1 MKRKLFISIIT
12 AVIVIPA
19 AILTIAAC
27 QNGARPEGPCDVYAK
42 GGTPCASAHSTTRAL
57 FKAYKGPLYQV
68 MRQSDGKT
76 LDIGVTS
83 SGAANA
89 EAQDK
94 FCADTYCW
102 ITIIYDQGPSGN
114 DLQQAPRGG
123 FSGHAMGGFNNI
135 PVADWAPVTIYNQK
149 VYGTFIAP
157 GMGLRW
163 NDTKG
168 IAVDD
173 QAEGQYWVI
182 AGNHYNDGCCFD
194 YGNAETDSRDD
205 GDGTMETTYFGNQ
218 TAWYHGNEPGPWI
231 MTDQENNLVGCVNPD
246 PNDKFCPTL
255 NPVEWRFVTATADG
269 EPHHWRS
276 MGGDAQQGELVIYYD
291 GGRIQNPRSS
301 YDPMRKQGAILLGN
315 GGDNSVGSQGTFYEG
330 AITFAGTFPS
340 AELQQAV
347 QANIVAAHYDV
358 ERVTVAAEKD
368 INRPNRLQTFV
379 PGETQKV
386 AVKFVNTTGK
396 EIKDL
401 TLGVEVPNGWKAE
414 ADKKIDYAVAPGQTV
429 IVTFD
434 VTSADKEFNGDLL
447 GVAKWGKKTEK
458 SIEKVRNTYPI
469 KINEF
474 RIAGANTTDSFIEL
488 YNAGDQAVDVSGWTV
503 TTHKINIP
511 VFSNIAIPSGTTIA
525 PKGFYVLGLATTG
538 LAVPASKGDKV
549 IYPRSVDGIKAGDT
563 IEIDGEKAVVAKVV
577 APGSEDAQAD
587 QRNNNRVN
595 YGTPTTLWQPLPEG
609 PVITI
614 PVGSKNVP
622 VTNIA
627 GFKVGQKMAIGYG
640 AEYPAVDRTIE
651 KYEVVT
657 VTEVGKPGTQA
668 YLAYDAKPGD
678 TNIKVTSVANIS
690 PGDKIRLDIAS
701 EGHGIEWVT
710 VKSVGTQSQVSS
722 IRGPMPLEQAGTGLD
737 LEEPIKYYHSANIPF
752 ANNGTG
758 ISFEPA
764 TKFAHSSNEPVLAL
778 VFEIELKEA
787 LAADHAIDAP
797 VMKAG
802 AKEAGFQGQANQYY
816 GGPSFANAGAIT
828 LRTANGNVADAL
840 NYGLIVDA
848 WSSEGYHADSGH
860 GLGGSRVRVYSP
872 NTRNMMP
879 GQQLVMPNLSSGR
892 YPDGADADD
901 NINDF
906 KLQVNV
912 SLAAAS
918 APGATNVKV
927 ASVNGLK
934 PGSKLYIG
942 NEVATVK
949 EVGTTGATVLA
960 ERALSGAKALQ
971 VQAVQ
976 NFRAGQVIKVGN
988 EEVTIESV
996 VQGRRPQ
1003 GMAFTPGA
1011 PMQVPPSTI
1020 NLVSPIRGSFGAG
1033 TQVAGTG
1040 VTLTAPLKAAHP
1052 VGTPMTDNVPTPGAP
1067 NAY

>member
-1 MKRKLFISIIT
+1 
-12 AVIVIPA
+12 
-19 AILTIAAC
+19 
-27 QNGARPEGPCDVYAK
+27 
-42 GGTPCASAHSTTRAL
+42 
-57 FKAYKGPLYQV
+57 
-68 MRQSDGKT
+68 
-76 LDIGVTS
+76 
-83 SGAANA
+83 
-89 EAQDK
+89 
-94 FCADTYCW
+94 
-102 ITIIYDQGPSGN
+102 
-114 DLQQAPRGG
+114 
-123 FSGHAMGGFNNI
+123 
-135 PVADWAPVTIYNQK
+135 
-149 VYGTFIAP
+149 
-157 GMGLRW
+157 
-163 NDTKG
+163 
-168 IAVDD
+168 
-173 QAEGQYWVI
+173 
-182 AGNHYNDGCCFD
+182 
-194 YGNAETDSRDD
+194 
-205 GDGTMETTYFGNQ
+205 
-218 TAWYHGNEPGPWI
+218 

-276 MGGDAQQGELVIYYD
+276 MGGDAQEGELRIYYD

-330 AITFAGTFPS
+330 AVTFAGTFPS

-368 INRPNRLQTFV
+368 INRPNRLQTFI

-401 TLGVEVPNGWKAE
+401 TLSVDVPSGWKAE
-414 ADKKIDYAVAPGQTV
+414 AAKKIDYAVAPGQTV

-434 VTSADKEFNGDLL
+434 VTSGDKEFNGDLL

-474 RIAGANTTDSFIEL
+474 RISGANATDSFIEL
-488 YNAGDQAVDVSGWTV
+488 YNAGNDAVDLSGWTV

-511 VFSNIAIPSGTTIA
+511 VFSNITIPAGTTLA

-538 LAVPASKGDKV
+538 LAVPAAKGDKV

-563 IEIDGEKAVVAKVV
+563 IEIDGEKAVVAKVT
-577 APGSEDAQAD
+577 APGRDDAQAD
-587 QRNNNRVN
+587 QRNNNRVS

-614 PVGSKNVP
+614 PAGSKNVP

-737 LEEPIKYYHSANIPF
+737 LEEPIKYFHSANMPF

-758 ISFEPA
+758 VSFEPA
-764 TKFAHSSNEPVLAL
+764 TKFDHSSNEPVLAL

-787 LAADHAIDAP
+787 LAADHPIDAP

-802 AKEAGFQGQANQYY
+802 AKEAGFQGEANQYY
-816 GGPSFANAGAIT
+816 GGPGFANAGAIT
-828 LRTANGNVADAL
+828 LRTAKGNVADAL

-860 GLGGSRVRVYSP
+860 GLGGSRVNVYAP
-872 NTRNMMP
+872 RGGGFGAPAVAVQT
-879 GQQLVMPNLSSGR
+879 PNLSSGR

-906 KLQVNV
+906 KLQANG
-912 SLAAAS
+912 SLAAN
-918 APGATNVKV
+918 APAGATNIKV
-927 ASVNGLK
+927 ASVAGLK
-934 PGSKLYIG
+934 PGAKLYLG
-942 NEVATVK
+942 NEVATIK
-949 EVGTTGATVLA
+949 EVGTAGATVLA
-960 ERALSGAKALQ
+960 ERALSGTKELK
-971 VQAVQ
+971 VQAIQ
-976 NFRAGQVIKVGN
+976 GFRAGQVIKIGN

-1003 GMAFTPGA
+1003 GMPMTPGA
-1011 PMQVPPSTI
+1011 VMQMPASTI
-1020 NLVSPIRGSFGAG
+1020 NLTTPIRGSFGAG
-1033 TQVAGTG
+1033 AQVAGTG
-1040 VTLTAPLKAAHP
+1040 VTLAAPLKAAHAMGSP
-1052 VGTPMTDNVPTPGAP
+1052 FTDNVPSPGAP